1 MIDAWYCICLTM
13 IHIKNT
19 SIGPPV
25 LFHTVVSRIRLR
37 MMEYYSS
44 YTYVLNFDFEENR
57 PTCRYTRGIT
67 RHITKCMEKG
77 ISSSEAHVLAD
88 HQDSQILDTA
98 APRLDD
104 RNSSFC
110 FILLLVIKKKTSS
123 LHHVRVH
130 TYFQWYRMLMFASD
144 SCLGPHTWPHN
155 LASTTDF

>member
-1 MIDAWYCICLTM
+1 M

-25 LFHTVVSRIRLR
+25 LFPTVVSRIRLR

-57 PTCRYTRGIT
+57 PTCRYTRRIT
-67 RHITKCMEKG
+67 RHINKCMEKR

-110 FILLLVIKKKTSS
+110 FILLLVIKNKKNKLTTPRSCT
-123 LHHVRVH
+123 HVLPMV
-130 TYFQWYRMLMFASD
+130 QNVD
-144 SCLGPHTWPHN
+144 VCL
-155 LASTTDF
+155 

>member
-1 MIDAWYCICLTM
+1 M

-19 SIGPPV
+19 SVGPPV
-25 LFHTVVSRIRLR
+25 LFPTVVSRIRLR

-57 PTCRYTRGIT
+57 PTCRYTRRIT
-67 RHITKCMEKG
+67 RHINKCMEKR

-88 HQDSQILDTA
+88 HQDSQILDDTA

-110 FILLLVIKKKTSS
+110 FILLLVIKNKKNKLTTPRSCTP
-123 LHHVRVH
+123 HVLPMV
-130 TYFQWYRMLMFASD
+130 QNVD
-144 SCLGPHTWPHN
+144 VCL
-155 LASTTDF
+155 